1 MHSTARLMFAFALC
15 IAAARTSAA
24 SRSAAR
30 AASAKPAPAQ
40 AALAQAAL
48 AQAALAQAALAA
60 PAEPPTSA
68 PSAPGTEWTSTSRA
82 RVAVPLP
89 PDAPMATDLTSRA
102 APPKWTDVPL
112 PPPPALGAS
121 KAPAAAGATSASSA
135 KTAAALSTPQTGAAV
150 AAPQAAA
157 SSPAGAFTPSVFQ
170 PLGPASAQ
178 AEGGAQPD
186 APADPKVKL
195 AADQTGVMLSVT
207 QDLESDKIRQSWA
220 ESGGEIGSYEANAG
234 MTIMY
239 KDLSQQL
246 GAGAYMSGVG
256 VNGGFRVSLLSLT
269 PPKYE
274 TRDRN
279 WTAFKLGAGMDL
291 GVLGVTINIP
301 VTCAPYVGCI
311 GGPQSA
317 SMTTMTLVGT
327 LGFMRAFGSFD
338 SPNDWSGF
346 AIGAE
351 WAPSYQSNTLT
362 DESGTATTTTSF
374 NATGFALNF
383 ESGSLKAMASKMG
396 KKARLK
402 VRLFILPPVGELP
415 LLMTASVGAVWY

>member
-1 MHSTARLMFAFALC
+1 M
-15 IAAARTSAA
+15 
-24 SRSAAR
+24 
-30 AASAKPAPAQ
+30 
-40 AALAQAAL
+40 
-48 AQAALAQAALAA
+48 
-60 PAEPPTSA
+60 
-68 PSAPGTEWTSTSRA
+68 
-82 RVAVPLP
+82 
-89 PDAPMATDLTSRA
+89 
-102 APPKWTDVPL
+102 
-112 PPPPALGAS
+112 
-121 KAPAAAGATSASSA
+121 
-135 KTAAALSTPQTGAAV
+135 
-150 AAPQAAA
+150 
-157 SSPAGAFTPSVFQ
+157 FQ
-170 PLGPASAQ
+170 PLGPGSPQ

-234 MTIMY
+234 MTMMY
-239 KDLSQQL
+239 KDLSQEL
-246 GAGAYMSGVG
+246 GAGGYMSGVG

-279 WTAFKLGAGMDL
+279 WTAFKVGAGMDL

-301 VTCAPYVGCI
+301 YTCIGSYCV

-362 DESGTATTTTSF
+362 DQSGTATTTSSM

-402 VRLFILPPVGELP
+402 VRVFFLPAVGDLP
-415 LLMTASVGAVWY
+415 FLMTTSVGAVWY